1 MKFLI
6 IFATLLS
13 VFSVAHAKNK
23 KFYPKEFLNCIPVV
37 QSSNEF
43 VDKQNLLNWR
53 EQIIRNRDLTVEE
66 KEEQSLFL
74 QGLAVVRCIALYQDQ
89 ITSVK
94 QCTQIV
100 LEKIKH
106 PFIRNTAINA
116 CHRTCPFQ
124 HPYCSSCLSPK
135 PTFLPSPKPGL

>member
-23 KFYPKEFLNCIPVV
+23 KFYPKDFLNCIPVV

-53 EQIIRNRDLTVEE
+53 EKIIRNRDLTVAE
-66 KEEQSLFL
+66 KEEQALFF

-94 QCTQIV
+94 QCTKIV

-106 PFIRNTAINA
+106 PFIRDTAISA
-116 CHRTCPFQ
+116 CHRTCSFK
-124 HPYCSSCLSPK
+124 HPYCSSFLSTK
-135 PTFLPSPKPGL
+135 PIFLPAPRPKL